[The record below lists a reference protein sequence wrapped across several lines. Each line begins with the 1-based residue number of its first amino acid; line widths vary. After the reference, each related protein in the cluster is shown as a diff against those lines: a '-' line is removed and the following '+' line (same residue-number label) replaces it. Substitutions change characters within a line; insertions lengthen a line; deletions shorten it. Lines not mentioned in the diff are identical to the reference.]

1 MTLDGAGGADR
12 SGPGTASATAMV
24 KSEANRL
31 IAYHAHISG
40 RMTADRTALES
51 ALIPVS
57 AYIVTAATEAFFRHP
72 EIIATIASARP
83 ASQLG
88 AAGRRPGSQINAV
101 YLWSTA
107 NIYLLGRKV
116 IVGFGM
122 AEDDPLRTFSILDF
136 WERAALAYRG
146 DGHRQAWDADLV
158 LRPYGEDVIA
168 ELMSGV
174 RPIMDDEERSRIK
187 RFNAVVM
194 SYLFLLYFD
203 TRVGTGDSGPY
214 PLPDGRVLLV
224 RDFYRLSKSDFW
236 WSDVAAGVP
245 YQHLTAAL
253 VLDGVGLKVND
264 WGTSITDPEDY
275 LDHLVGFGL
284 FTTDTPDRAL
294 RPVPL
299 TELDG
304 LLAEVKA
311 AQRALYR
318 QIAAMT
324 RREKIACGAYVYFT
338 FPKPLAEEAGVAD
351 QIDWTVP
358 RDTLDTIYPMIEAIE
373 GDNSPPTGDEDY
385 YTPIA

>member
-1 MTLDGAGGADR
+1 VTTNERRDIAAIK
-12 SGPGTASATAMV
+12 A
-24 KSEANRL
+24 EANRL

-40 RMTADRTALES
+40 QMTADRTALES

-57 AYIVTAATEAFFRHP
+57 AYIVTAATEAFYRHP
-72 EIIATIASARP
+72 EIITTIEAARSASA
-83 ASQLG
+83 LG

-107 NIYLLGRKV
+107 NIYLVGRKV

-122 AEDDPLRTFSILDF
+122 ADDDPERTFSMLDF

-146 DGHRQAWDADLV
+146 DGHRQAWDAGFV
-158 LRPYGEDVIA
+158 LRPYGDDVTD
-168 ELMSGV
+168 ELLAGV
-174 RPIMDDEERSRIK
+174 HLIKDDDERARIK

-214 PLPDGRVLLV
+214 PLADGRVLLV

-253 VLDGVGLKVND
+253 VLDAVELKVND

-284 FTTDTPDRAL
+284 FTTDTPDRSL
-294 RPVPL
+294 RTVPL
-299 TELDG
+299 SELDG
-304 LLAEVKA
+304 LLSEVKA

-324 RREKIACGAYVYFT
+324 RREKIACGAHVYFT

-373 GDNSPPTGDEDY
+373 GDNTPPPGDEDY
-385 YTPIA
+385 YAPIA